1 MGDTVEAVQ
10 AAASTPAK
18 QPTATRLGELQPDE
32 FARVI
37 GFESGHR
44 PYRRKLLSMGLTPGI
59 EFQVIRFA
67 PLGDPVEIR
76 IRGFHLS
83 LRRDEANILLVKR
96 T

>member
-1 MGDTVEAVQ
+1 MLNKT
-10 AAASTPAK
+10 TLP
-18 QPTATRLGELQPDE
+18 RLQDLKPGEI
-32 FARVI
+32 ARVI
-37 GFESGHR
+37 GFESGRR

-83 LRRDEANILLVKR
+83 LRRDEADILLLER

>member
-1 MGDTVEAVQ
+1 MLNKTTLPKLQDLK
-10 AAASTPAK
+10 P
-18 QPTATRLGELQPDE
+18 GEV
-32 FARVI
+32 ARVV

-59 EFQVIRFA
+59 EIQIIRFA

-83 LRRDEANILLVKR
+83 LRRDEANILLLQR